1 MSSFNIANIAN
12 GTLPKQVFFVMVH
25 NQAMSHPF
33 NFQHFNCTTFNL
45 EKNGQCVFPKPFL
58 PNIEEGDAIDLYRHL
73 YDSIGISHG
82 NQSIGLMYDD
92 FLRGRFFLAADLTPD
107 QCNSY
112 HTHPE
117 NYGNLDLELAFSK
130 ITPHPIYVLALSI
143 FNSGIKIDQFQQVMK
158 GTN

>member
-1 MSSFNIANIAN
+1 MRISQ
-12 GTLPKQVFFVMVH
+12 T
-25 NQAMSHPF
+25 
-33 NFQHFNCTTFNL
+33 FQ
-45 EKNGQCVFPKPFL
+45 
-58 PNIEEGDAIDLYRHL
+58 PNIEEGDVVDLYLHL

-82 NQSIGLMYDD
+82 NQSIGLTYNS
-92 FLRGRFFLAADLTPD
+92 FINGRFFLAADLTPD

-117 NYGNLDLELAFSK
+117 NYRNLDLELAFSK
-130 ITPHPIYVLALSI
+130 ITPHPIYLLALSI